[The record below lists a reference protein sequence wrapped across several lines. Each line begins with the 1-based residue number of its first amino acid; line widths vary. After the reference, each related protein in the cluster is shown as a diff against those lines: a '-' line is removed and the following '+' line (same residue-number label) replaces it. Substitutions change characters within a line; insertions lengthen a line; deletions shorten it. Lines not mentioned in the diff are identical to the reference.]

1 MKKQIAFEWMK
12 ASYSDLILI
21 GEIIDNNFLT
31 HMVAFHSQ
39 QSLEKSFKAILE
51 YHNEKVPKKHDL
63 LLLKS
68 KIEDYIQIDD
78 ENILEDL
85 NELYIESR
93 YPGELGLLPS
103 GKPSSI
109 KAEEFFDFTQD
120 IFNKICI
127 ILKIEKSSMQRDT
140 KC

>member
-1 MKKQIAFEWMK
+1 MKKQIAIEWMK

-21 GEIIDNNFLT
+21 SEIIDNDFLT

-51 YHNEKVPKKHDL
+51 YHNQTVPKKHDL

-68 KIEDYIQIDD
+68 KLEDYIEIND

-103 GKPSSI
+103 GKPSLM
-109 KAEEFFDFTQD
+109 KAQDFFDFTQE
-120 IFNKICI
+120 IFDRVCQS
-127 ILKIEKSSMQRDT
+127 LDIEKDEIINV
-140 KC
+140 